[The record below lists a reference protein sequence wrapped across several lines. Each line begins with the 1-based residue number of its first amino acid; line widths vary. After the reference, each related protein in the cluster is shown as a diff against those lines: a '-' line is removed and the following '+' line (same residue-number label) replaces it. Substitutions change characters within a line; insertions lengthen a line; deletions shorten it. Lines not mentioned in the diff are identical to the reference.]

1 MQLQLIDKI
10 VLRTVNFLLFILLL
24 VLEIMHSS
32 EYLVIQSELET
43 QCKAICKITTII
55 FYFWQGCKKTATWS
69 MPTATAN
76 SQCFAVVSVAIARLE
91 RKNLFRVTWH

>member
-10 VLRTVNFLLFILLL
+10 VLRTVNFLLFILILI
-24 VLEIMHSS
+24 LEIMHSS

-43 QCKAICKITTII
+43 QCKAI
-55 FYFWQGCKKTATWS
+55 FWQGCKKTATWS